1 MFRYNLGKKMNPW
14 NAVLLKLEN
23 NISPD
28 DYSTWLAPS
37 SYVKHTSDCLTIRVP
52 NKLFSSVI
60 REKFYDQIT
69 AALAGIGA
77 ENTAIEILED
87 GEQSADSGETANV
100 NITGD
105 SRHHPTLNPRYTF
118 ETFVVGKSNELA
130 HAAARSV
137 VDEPGMR
144 YNPLFLYGGVGLG
157 KTHLMQS
164 VGNAICTL
172 NPNLKVAYV
181 SSEFFM
187 NELVSAIRF
196 DRIHQFRMQYRNI
209 DVLLIDDIQFLA
221 NKERTQEE
229 FFHTFNA
236 LYNSRKQLIISSDCP
251 PREIPTLEER
261 LRSRFEWGLIA
272 DIQPPDLET
281 KIAILQKK
289 AESERAMVPE
299 EVMMLIASRVRS
311 NIRELEGCL
320 IRLVFYSS
328 LTGRPI
334 NLEMAHEALADMLE
348 PQDRVVTI
356 KDIQE
361 KVANYYNITV
371 KELTSKSNTSRI
383 AFPRQISMYLSKQL
397 TKSSL
402 PEIGRQFGGKHHSTV
417 LHSVRKIENKRKE
430 DDSLNSVI
438 NNFIEGLA

>member
-1 MFRYNLGKKMNPW
+1 MGKEMNPW

-23 NISPD
+23 DISPD
-28 DYSTWLAPS
+28 DYNTWLAPS

-60 REKFYDQIT
+60 REKFYDQI
-69 AALAGIGA
+69 ASALIRIGA
-77 ENTAIEILED
+77 ESTAIEILED
-87 GEQSADSGETANV
+87 GEQSVSAPETTVTTVA
-100 NITGD
+100 GD
-105 SRHHPTLNPRYTF
+105 SNHHPTLNPRYTF

-137 VDEPGMR
+137 VDEPGTR

-164 VGNAICTL
+164 VGNAISRMD
-172 NPNLKVAYV
+172 PNLKVAYV

-289 AESERAMVPE
+289 AESERAKIPE

-328 LTGRPI
+328 LTGKPI
-334 NLEMAHEALADMLE
+334 TLQMAHEALADMLE

-361 KVANYYNITV
+361 KVANYYNISV
-371 KELTSKSNTSRI
+371 KELTSRSNTSRI
-383 AFPRQISMYLSKQL
+383 AYPRQIAMFMSKQL
-397 TKSSL
+397 TKASL

-417 LHSVRKIENKRKE
+417 LHSVRKIENQRKE

-438 NNFIEGLA
+438 NNFVEALT